1 MTDAKINKIIVAD
14 CIFIGN
20 LFKESGY
27 DEEQSAD
34 NLAERKWQIINEY
47 LENEYPDTEIIADI
61 AIQRESGP
69 PRPLEVAA
77 FAGDEISVPSVAAA
91 IQEYL
96 TQKITA
102 GTSDYSWAVKIK

>member
-1 MTDAKINKIIVAD
+1 MTDVKINKIIVAD

-61 AIQRESGP
+61 AIQRDSGP
-69 PRPLEVAA
+69 PHPLEVAA
-77 FAGDEISVPSVAAA
+77 FAGDEISVPSVAAT
-91 IQEYL
+91 IQECL
-96 TQKITA
+96 TQKIAA
-102 GTSDYSWAVKIK
+102 GTNDYSWAVKIK

>member
-1 MTDAKINKIIVAD
+1 MTDAKINKIVVAD

-47 LENEYPDTEIIADI
+47 LESTYPDTEIIADI
-61 AIQRESGP
+61 AIEREAGH

-77 FAGDEISVPSVAAA
+77 FSGDDISVPSAAAA
-91 IQEYL
+91 IQEQL
-96 TQKITA
+96 TQKIDE
-102 GTSDYSWAVKIK
+102 GTKDYSWAVKK